1 MSQYEAEEMNAQNVA
16 RASMGGGNRNKEGS
30 TVAYE
35 IDLQARPTRD
45 RPARHQI
52 NIDENED
59 TVHSAG
65 DLKKILAKGQKLKE
79 RISDTLIEPDAA
91 WNSLHGG
98 NEVPKKYYPPFMQKA
113 DAVDSPRQN
122 LDRFY
127 ENEIDVH
134 ADGWLGDLLAQ
145 NSGIGAG
152 IRGNQPAVSLEEA
165 KE

>member
-1 MSQYEAEEMNAQNVA
+1 MSQFEQDEMDAQNMA
-16 RASMGGGNRNKEGS
+16 RASRGGGNRNKEGG

-45 RPARHQI
+45 KTTRNHI

-65 DLKKILAKGQKLKE
+65 DLKKILAKGQRLKE
-79 RISDTLIEPDAA
+79 RISDTLLEPDNA
-91 WNSLHGG
+91 WSALHGN
-98 NEVPKKYYPPFMQKA
+98 NEVPKKYYPPFSTKPEEE
-113 DAVDSPRQN
+113 SPRQN
-122 LDRFY
+122 MDRFY

-134 ADGWLGDLLAQ
+134 ADGWLGDLLVG

-152 IRGNQPAVSLEEA
+152 IRNNKPEEV